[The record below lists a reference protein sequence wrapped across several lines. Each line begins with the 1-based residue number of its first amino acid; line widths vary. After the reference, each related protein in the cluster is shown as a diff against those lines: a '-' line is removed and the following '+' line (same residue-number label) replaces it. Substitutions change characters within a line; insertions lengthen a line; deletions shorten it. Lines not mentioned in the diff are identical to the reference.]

1 MKNTKI
7 DTSVIMDLINKYPND
22 MELGKKIR
30 AYFLEVDHIEIEI
43 EIEIDKD
50 QEEIIQGPTKL

>member
-43 EIEIDKD
+43 EIDKD

>member
-7 DTSVIMDLINKYPND
+7 DPSAIIDLINKYPND

-30 AYFLEVDHIEIEI
+30 AYFLGVDHIEI
-43 EIEIDKD
+43 DKD
-50 QEEIIQGPTKL
+50 KEEIIQGPTKL